1 MDSHGVVVVTG
12 AGGMGKAIIRRLG
25 TGSCVVLGEF
35 DQATL
40 DRETNELIASGYDV
54 VGVGLDVSDAS
65 SIDALVAEATSRGPV
80 TTVVHTAG
88 LSPVQ
93 ATAEAIMKVDLLGT
107 ALMLDRFGAV
117 IARGGAGVFVAS
129 NSGAMQPADPVL
141 DQLLASTPAE
151 QLLAI
156 PQIAAVT
163 DPLQA
168 YPLAK
173 RANQVRMWSAC
184 MTWGARG
191 ARVNTISPGIIA
203 TPMGNAELRG
213 PNGEMMRV
221 MIDCSATRRLGTPED
236 IAAAVEFLV
245 GPNSTFITGTDL
257 LVDGGELPFVRSALA
272 GAMNPPQQGQGEEAL
287 DTITPR

>member
-1 MDSHGVVVVTG
+1 
-12 AGGMGKAIIRRLG
+12 
-25 TGSCVVLGEF
+25 
-35 DQATL
+35 
-40 DRETNELIASGYDV
+40 
-54 VGVGLDVSDAS
+54 
-65 SIDALVAEATSRGPV
+65 
-80 TTVVHTAG
+80 
-88 LSPVQ
+88 
-93 ATAEAIMKVDLLGT
+93 
-107 ALMLDRFGAV
+107 MLDRFGAV